1 MARDENV
8 RITDMTDNAKLI
20 QMIYRYLA
28 FIRLK
33 DGDGVP
39 VSFQDRS
46 SFPGREESYKA
57 RTFVKA
63 QEALQ
68 IEKWTEDWITNG
80 KILACVRK
88 AMDCDVNLVNHYQKT
103 SFRNIIN
110 PEHEDYNPDAARVFY
125 DIYKS
130 IGDEEEAAAFAE
142 AMKVFGGNY
151 DTLAYLFFIK
161 DQSRFLPVSPGH
173 FDRSLVSVGI
183 DYKLSYHCSWE
194 NYTGFIDIVKDV
206 KEVLQDILPDVEIRL
221 IDAHSFLWGIQEKS
235 DPEKDKYGKDGKP
248 IWFLDWDPDAE
259 AMAQIEE
266 ASEGYLQQKTTG
278 ATGAAGSGGSPVRRS
293 RIASGFIRSSEVVR
307 ITKERAKG
315 ICELCGQPAP
325 FEDRKGEPY
334 LEAHHIVWLSRGGAD
349 DTDNTA
355 ALCPNCHARMHVV
368 DDAADVE
375 KLLGLRG
382 K

>member
-1 MARDENV
+1 MARDDNV

-221 IDAHSFLWGIQEKS
+221 IDAHSFLWGI
-235 DPEKDKYGKDGKP
+235 
-248 IWFLDWDPDAE
+248 
-259 AMAQIEE
+259 
-266 ASEGYLQQKTTG
+266 
-278 ATGAAGSGGSPVRRS
+278 
-293 RIASGFIRSSEVVR
+293 
-307 ITKERAKG
+307 
-315 ICELCGQPAP
+315 
-325 FEDRKGEPY
+325 
-334 LEAHHIVWLSRGGAD
+334 
-349 DTDNTA
+349 
-355 ALCPNCHARMHVV
+355 
-368 DDAADVE
+368 
-375 KLLGLRG
+375 
-382 K
+382 

>member
-1 MARDENV
+1 M
-8 RITDMTDNAKLI
+8 
-20 QMIYRYLA
+20 
-28 FIRLK
+28 
-33 DGDGVP
+33 
-39 VSFQDRS
+39 
-46 SFPGREESYKA
+46 
-57 RTFVKA
+57 
-63 QEALQ
+63 
-68 IEKWTEDWITNG
+68 
-80 KILACVRK
+80 
-88 AMDCDVNLVNHYQKT
+88 
-103 SFRNIIN
+103 
-110 PEHEDYNPDAARVFY
+110 
-125 DIYKS
+125 
-130 IGDEEEAAAFAE
+130 
-142 AMKVFGGNY
+142 
-151 DTLAYLFFIK
+151 
-161 DQSRFLPVSPGH
+161 
-173 FDRSLVSVGI
+173 
-183 DYKLSYHCSWE
+183 
-194 NYTGFIDIVKDV
+194 KDV
-206 KEVLQDILPDVEIRL
+206 KEVLQDILPDAEIRL

-307 ITKERAKG
+307 ITKEHAKG

>member
-1 MARDENV
+1 
-8 RITDMTDNAKLI
+8 MTGISDNSDNAKLV
-20 QMIYRYLA
+20 QMIYRYLS

-33 DGDGVP
+33 DGEGVP
-39 VSFQDRS
+39 ISFQDRS
-46 SFPGREESYKA
+46 SFPGREEGYKA

-68 IEKWTEDWITNG
+68 IEKWTEDWISNG

-103 SFRNIIN
+103 RFRNIIN

-130 IGDEEEAAAFAE
+130 KGEKEEATAFTE

-173 FDRSLVSVGI
+173 FDRSLDSVGF
-183 DYKLSYHCSWE
+183 KHELSYHCSWK
-194 NYTGFIDIVKDV
+194 NYTEFIDIVKDV
-206 KEVLQDILPDVEIRL
+206 KDVLQDILPDVEIRL

-235 DPEKDKYGKDGKP
+235 DPDKDKYGKDGKP

-266 ASEGYLQQKTTG
+266 GIEGYLQQKATG

-293 RIASGFIRSSEVVR
+293 ILTNGFVRSSEVVR
-307 ITKERAKG
+307 ITKARAKG
-315 ICELCGQPAP
+315 FCELCGQPAP

-334 LEAHHIVWLSRGGAD
+334 LEAHHITWLSRDGAD

-355 ALCPNCHARMHVV
+355 ALCPNCHTKMHVV
-368 DDAADVE
+368 DDEADVE
-375 KLLGLRG
+375 KLMRLRSR
-382 K
+382 